1 MFEYIKVEVTKLK
14 IHITHISK
22 VTYKFSKVTK
32 SDGNAITKKAI
43 WIMEKLTDSACKKAV
58 VYLFNKHLLKSQ
70 EESVNKD

>member
-32 SDGNAITKKAI
+32 SDGNAITKKVI
-43 WIMEKLTDSACKKAV
+43 WIMEKLTVHVKKQWFI
-58 VYLFNKHLLKSQ
+58 YSTNIY
-70 EESVNKD
+70 